1 MSQRTEKNLSQDKVM
16 SRITVYLHSSLA
28 SERKLPT
35 ENINRANQI
44 LQDVY
49 EEIFVLSD
57 NELGFCDENAN
68 EFICNEDSN
77 NKDKVTVG
85 KMYPIFC

>member
-1 MSQRTEKNLSQDKVM
+1 M
-16 SRITVYLHSSLA
+16 SRITIYLYSSLA

-35 ENINRANQI
+35 ENINKANQI
-44 LQDVY
+44 PQDVS

-68 EFICNEDSN
+68 KFICNADSN
-77 NKDKVTVG
+77 NKDKVTLLERCIPFFV
-85 KMYPIFC
+85 KV